1 MHRLYVNYAFKY
13 INKMNNRLLL
23 IASLAL
29 NVVLLG
35 VCLYDHFIRDDRDVR
50 MADVSSD
57 KGVVPAFQM
66 EVHDGDIV
74 FMGES
79 RLGSCNWSML
89 LANERCKTLA
99 YSGNTLKDE
108 LNRINLLFKD
118 VSPRRFFLMYG
129 EQELLDGREVG
140 EISQDYERLVSLLKE
155 RFPSTEIV
163 LMTVLPMGRQGSNE
177 LNLAMTQKVNT
188 LNIFVRSIASRY
200 GYPCIDMSKEF
211 VTPEGL
217 LDPHYSTPD
226 GFHLNYAAYVTLK
239 ERVNDF
245 VRN

>member
-1 MHRLYVNYAFKY
+1 MK
-13 INKMNNRLLL
+13 NNRFLL

-29 NVVLLG
+29 NVVLTG
-35 VCLYDHFIRDDRDVR
+35 VCLYGHFSKGEENVR
-50 MADVSSD
+50 RVAISQEKSVA
-57 KGVVPAFQM
+57 PAFQM
-66 EVHDGDIV
+66 EVNDDDIV
-74 FMGES
+74 FMGEV
-79 RLGSCNWSML
+79 RLGACNWSML

-99 YSGNTLKDE
+99 FRSNTLQE
-108 LNRINLLFKD
+108 ENNRLDMLFKD
-118 VSPRRFFLMYG
+118 VSPRKFFLMYG
-129 EQELLDGREVG
+129 EQELLDGAEVG
-140 EISQDYERLVSLLKE
+140 EISQEYERLVARLKE

-226 GFHLNYAAYVTLK
+226 GFHLNYAAYVMLK

>member
-1 MHRLYVNYAFKY
+1 MK
-13 INKMNNRLLL
+13 NNRFLL

-29 NVVLLG
+29 NVVLTC
-35 VCLYDHFIRDDRDVR
+35 VCLYGHFSKGEENVR
-50 MADVSSD
+50 RVAISQEKSVA
-57 KGVVPAFQM
+57 PAFQM
-66 EVHDGDIV
+66 EVNDDDIV
-74 FMGES
+74 FMGEV
-79 RLGSCNWSML
+79 RLGACNWSML

-99 YSGNTLKDE
+99 FRSNTLQE
-108 LNRINLLFKD
+108 ENNRLDMLFKD
-118 VSPRRFFLMYG
+118 VSPRKFFLMYG
-129 EQELLDGREVG
+129 EQELLDGAEVG
-140 EISQDYERLVSLLKE
+140 EISQEYERLVARLKE